1 LKGTDIRELFLGY
14 FAEREHTRVAS
25 SSLVPQNDPT
35 LFFTNAGMVPFKDVF
50 LGNESRGYNRAAS
63 SQKCM
68 RVSGKHNDLEN
79 VGRTARHHTF
89 FEMLGNF
96 SFGDYFKKEAILFG
110 WEFLTKI
117 AGLPADELI
126 VTVFTDDDEAHT
138 LWQEAAGV
146 PDERIFRLG
155 EKDNFWSM
163 GDTGPCGPCSEIL
176 IDQGEGMG
184 CGLDTCGAD
193 CDCGRFLELWN
204 LVFMQ
209 FNRDSSGNM
218 TPLPRPSI
226 DTGMG
231 LERLAAVMQ
240 GKDSNYHTDLLL
252 PFVEEASRI
261 SKIKYGSADES
272 DVSMR
277 VIADHVRAVTF
288 LVADGVLPSNEG
300 RGYVLR
306 RIMRRAAR
314 HGKLLGIDDAF
325 LHRMCPLVGEVLG
338 DGYPEVIEGMETIT
352 KVVELEEER
361 FSRTI
366 DQGLRRLEEL
376 MEQVKASGGS
386 QLPGDEVF
394 KLYDTYGFP
403 LDLSQDIAAEGGMG
417 VDEGGFGL
425 EMEAQKSRARA
436 SWSGSGEED
445 VPQVYR
451 DLAAAG
457 TVTFTGYDEDTTDGA
472 AIAGIAVDGEMLDSW
487 TGSGE
492 VEIVL
497 DRTPFYGESGG
508 QAGDT
513 GVLEIGA
520 FSLAVTD
527 TIKPLADL
535 TVHRC
540 NSESEITINRGD
552 SCRAAIDAG
561 RRNATRRNHTAT
573 HLLHRYLKDVLGEH
587 VKQSGSLVEPERF
600 RFDFTHFEA
609 MTGEEI
615 QRLEDLVNE
624 SVLANLEVE
633 TRVMPMDDAVAMGA
647 VALFG
652 EKYADDVRV
661 VSVQDVSSELCGGT
675 HAARTGD
682 IGLFKVIMESSIAA
696 GVRRLE
702 GITGTGVMD
711 YLRSEEGSM
720 QEMADSVKVPVHE
733 LPARLRKLLDTVS
746 DQDRKIKELQRS
758 IAAGGSSD
766 LMDDVR
772 EVDGIR
778 YLAAEVAGQ
787 DPASLRETADNLKDR
802 LGSGVV
808 LLAAV
813 DGGKVFLVAAVTK
826 DLIEKVSA
834 SDLIGRLGPMVG
846 GGGGGR
852 PDMAQAGGKDP
863 DGLPGLLDN
872 VENAI
877 REIAQ

>member
-1 LKGTDIRELFLGY
+1 
-14 FAEREHTRVAS
+14 
-25 SSLVPQNDPT
+25 
-35 LFFTNAGMVPFKDVF
+35 
-50 LGNESRGYNRAAS
+50 
-63 SQKCM
+63 
-68 RVSGKHNDLEN
+68 
-79 VGRTARHHTF
+79 
-89 FEMLGNF
+89 
-96 SFGDYFKKEAILFG
+96 
-110 WEFLTKI
+110 
-117 AGLPADELI
+117 
-126 VTVFTDDDEAHT
+126 
-138 LWQEAAGV
+138 
-146 PDERIFRLG
+146 
-155 EKDNFWSM
+155 
-163 GDTGPCGPCSEIL
+163 
-176 IDQGEGMG
+176 
-184 CGLDTCGAD
+184 
-193 CDCGRFLELWN
+193 
-204 LVFMQ
+204 
-209 FNRDSSGNM
+209 
-218 TPLPRPSI
+218 
-226 DTGMG
+226 
-231 LERLAAVMQ
+231 
-240 GKDSNYHTDLLL
+240 
-252 PFVEEASRI
+252 
-261 SKIKYGSADES
+261 
-272 DVSMR
+272 
-277 VIADHVRAVTF
+277 
-288 LVADGVLPSNEG
+288 
-300 RGYVLR
+300 
-306 RIMRRAAR
+306 
-314 HGKLLGIDDAF
+314 
-325 LHRMCPLVGEVLG
+325 
-338 DGYPEVIEGMETIT
+338 
-352 KVVELEEER
+352 
-361 FSRTI
+361 
-366 DQGLRRLEEL
+366 
-376 MEQVKASGGS
+376 
-386 QLPGDEVF
+386 
-394 KLYDTYGFP
+394 
-403 LDLSQDIAAEGGMG
+403 
-417 VDEGGFGL
+417 
-425 EMEAQKSRARA
+425 
-436 SWSGSGEED
+436 
-445 VPQVYR
+445 
-451 DLAAAG
+451 
-457 TVTFTGYDEDTTDGA
+457 
-472 AIAGIAVDGEMLDSW
+472 
-487 TGSGE
+487 
-492 VEIVL
+492 
-497 DRTPFYGESGG
+497 
-508 QAGDT
+508 
-513 GVLEIGA
+513 
-520 FSLAVTD
+520 
-527 TIKPLADL
+527 
-535 TVHRC
+535 
-540 NSESEITINRGD
+540 
-552 SCRAAIDAG
+552 
-561 RRNATRRNHTAT
+561 
-573 HLLHRYLKDVLGEH
+573 
-587 VKQSGSLVEPERF
+587 VEPERF

-624 SVLANLEVE
+624 SILANLEVE